1 MSEGKSASSS
11 SEGGTSR
18 DWLLSIVV
26 FLLAWG
32 LCVSAFVL
40 MLSFH
45 GRNGK
50 LPAWVGNDVK
60 AIASHDTRSYFRAEG
75 DIFAERSFSYVV
87 EKKDKAE
94 RGRADME
101 VSSGDAPE
109 EADIEDAENY
119 WGGSLLNVFVCGR
132 SKGCFSDKHQTGTL
146 FHVEVDEPIVRKGE
160 ALFETVSGNKRI
172 FSPAFYKLLAYQEYC
187 AQEETV
193 QWGVMRLICV
203 AILSALVLLFFGY
216 SIYFLREDFY
226 DTVHKQWLV
235 LLLLALHIGLLVLGN
250 FIYSLFDNWPSF
262 FAIMIFP
269 AALVPSLLSNMLGR
283 RTGICGAMCLSL
295 LGPVIMGG
303 SYQFQF
309 FLHSLVCSLITI
321 VSFQNVHS
329 RLRFLLGGIYLVL
342 SSFVM
347 TVLFTW
353 ENNLA
358 WAFNPPYALFW
369 LTMPMLLLLN
379 ALVVILGMLLL
390 PPICELVFNVTTV
403 FTLNELNNR
412 DHPLL
417 ERLLKQAPGTYEHS
431 LAVAR
436 LASDA
441 ARAIGANSRL
451 TETCAYFHDIGKLC
465 NPKMF
470 AENLLSDEANPHD
483 EMTPL
488 ESANVLRQ
496 HVRYGLEL
504 AAKAHLPHE
513 VKEAIAQHH
522 GTSIMAFFA
531 EQALRQAEAAGDA
544 KPDMAQ
550 FSYSGPLPCRIEV
563 VLVSIADVC
572 EAAVRAS
579 ARKWSTVSSALIRE
593 KVTSL
598 VMMKFQTGQFD
609 NAKMAISSLHK
620 IIDAMVESF
629 CVTYHV
635 RPEYPETS
643 LLIREAE
650 PQTKLEEQT
659 K

>member
-1 MSEGKSASSS
+1 MTESKSASSS
-11 SEGGTSR
+11 DGGTSR

-32 LCVSAFVL
+32 FCISAFVL
-40 MLSFH
+40 MLSF
-45 GRNGK
+45 RSK
-50 LPAWVGNDVK
+50 SSRLPSWVGNDVK
-60 AIASHDTRSYFRAEG
+60 AIASHDARSSFIAGG
-75 DIFAERSFSYVV
+75 DIFAEQSFSYVV
-87 EKKDKAE
+87 EKKDKEPRGGTEAE
-94 RGRADME
+94 ESPAE
-101 VSSGDAPE
+101 SPE
-109 EADIEDAENY
+109 ATDNEETGNH
-119 WGGSLLNVFVCGR
+119 WGECLPNIYVCGR
-132 SKGCFSDKHQTGTL
+132 SKGNFSDKHQSGNL
-146 FHVEVDEPIVRKGE
+146 FHVDVDEPIVRNGE
-160 ALFETVSGNKRI
+160 MLFETVSGNKRI
-172 FSPAFYKLLAYQEYC
+172 FTPAFYKLLAYQEYC
-187 AQEETV
+187 SQVEPV
-193 QWGVMRLICV
+193 QWGTMRLVCV
-203 AILSALVLLFFGY
+203 AILSTLVLLFFGY

-235 LLLLALHIGLLVLGN
+235 LLLLCLHVGLLVLSN
-250 FIYSLFDNWPSF
+250 FIASLFENWPAF
-262 FAIMIFP
+262 FAIIIFP
-269 AALVPSLLSNMLGR
+269 AALVPSLMSNMLGR

-295 LGPVIMGG
+295 LGPVILGEP
-303 SYQFQF
+303 YQFHF

-329 RLRFLLGGIYLVL
+329 RLRFLMGGIYLVL
-342 SSFVM
+342 SSFAV

-353 ENNLA
+353 ESKLA
-358 WAFNPPYALFW
+358 WAFNPPFSLFW

-390 PPICELVFNVTTV
+390 PPVCELVFNVTTV

-431 LAVAR
+431 LSVAR

-470 AENLLSDEANPHD
+470 AENLLNDEANPHD
-483 EMTPL
+483 EITPQ
-488 ESANVLRQ
+488 ESANILRQ

-504 AAKAHLPHE
+504 AAKSHLPHE

-531 EQALRQAEAAGDA
+531 EQALRQAEEAGEPR
-544 KPDMAQ
+544 PDMAQ
-550 FSYSGPLPCRIEV
+550 FSYLGPLPRRIEV

-579 ARKWSTVSSALIRE
+579 VRKWPSVTSALIRE
-593 KVTSL
+593 KVSSL

-609 NAKMAISSLHK
+609 DAKMPISSLHK
-620 IIDAMVESF
+620 IIDAMVESL
-629 CVTYHV
+629 CVIYHV
-635 RPEYPETS
+635 RPEYPES
-643 LLIREAE
+643 ALLIKEGE
-650 PQTKLEEQT
+650 SQPKQEEQS

>member
-1 MSEGKSASSS
+1 MSESKSASSSS

-32 LCVSAFVL
+32 FCISAFVL
-40 MLSFH
+40 ILSFNS
-45 GRNGK
+45 RDGK
-50 LPAWVGNDVK
+50 LPNWVGNDVK
-60 AIASHDTRSYFRAEG
+60 AIASRDTRSSFRADG
-75 DIFAERSFSYVV
+75 DIFAEQSFSYVV
-87 EKKDKAE
+87 EKRDKAE
-94 RGRADME
+94 RSTDAG
-101 VSSGDAPE
+101 GDSPE
-109 EADIEDAENY
+109 SPDIGVAENY
-119 WGGSLLNVFVCGR
+119 WGDCLPNIYVCGR
-132 SKGCFSDKHQTGTL
+132 SKGNFSDKHQTGNL
-146 FHVEVDEPIVRKGE
+146 FHVEVDEPIVRTGE
-160 ALFETVSGNKRI
+160 VLFETVSVNKRI

-187 AQEETV
+187 AREEAV
-193 QWGVMRLICV
+193 QWGTMRLICV
-203 AILSALVLLFFGY
+203 AILSTLVLLFFGY

-235 LLLLALHIGLLVLGN
+235 LLLLCLHVGLLVLSN
-250 FIYSLFDNWPSF
+250 FIASLFDNWPAF
-262 FAIMIFP
+262 FAIIIFP
-269 AALVPSLLSNMLGR
+269 AALVPSLMSNMLGR

-295 LGPVIMGG
+295 LGPVIWGG
-303 SYQFQF
+303 AYQFQF

-321 VSFQNVHS
+321 ISFQNVHS
-329 RLRFLLGGIYLVL
+329 RLRFLLGGIYLIL
-342 SSFVM
+342 GSFAM

-358 WAFNPPYALFW
+358 WAFNPPFALFW

-390 PPICELVFNVTTV
+390 PPVCELVFNVTTV

-412 DHPLL
+412 DHPIL

-431 LAVAR
+431 LSVAR

-441 ARAIGANSRL
+441 ARKIGANSRL

-470 AENLLSDEANPHD
+470 AENLLNDEVNPHD
-483 EMTPL
+483 EITPL
-488 ESANVLRQ
+488 ESANILRQ

-531 EQALRQAEAAGDA
+531 DQAMHQAEEAGEP
-544 KPDMAQ
+544 KPNMAQ
-550 FSYSGPLPCRIEV
+550 FSYQGPLPRRIEV

-579 ARKWSTVSSALIRE
+579 VRKWPSVTSALIRE
-593 KVTSL
+593 KVSSL
-598 VMMKFQTGQFD
+598 VMWKFQSGQFD
-609 NAKMAISSLHK
+609 EAKMPISSLHK
-620 IIDAMVESF
+620 IVDAMVESL
-629 CVTYHV
+629 CVIYHV
-635 RPEYPETS
+635 RPEYPES
-643 LLIREAE
+643 ALLIKEGE
-650 PQTKLEEQT
+650 SQPKQEEQA